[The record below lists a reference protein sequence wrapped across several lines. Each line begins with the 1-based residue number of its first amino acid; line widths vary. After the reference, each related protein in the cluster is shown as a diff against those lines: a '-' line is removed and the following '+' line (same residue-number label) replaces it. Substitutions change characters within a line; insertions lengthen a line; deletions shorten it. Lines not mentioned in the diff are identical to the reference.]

1 MKKLKNL
8 TFACLLILGLAAC
21 ADDNKSSNNP
31 PIDNSETVTLEFT
44 GEIGKENVNTITFT
58 NPHAVEADLEVYI
71 NPTDSTIK
79 IDTVSSTCDNI
90 VNNYNSYNV
99 TSKLAVGESC
109 EIKYTYT
116 PAGLDTALIKLN
128 VDYFKSMAT
137 ICPTPDTVP
146 SYEQVMTRNKY
157 VEMYIY
163 NYAVDSNG
171 NKSPEHINI
180 EIPVEWSVTGSNAAY
195 LNAVA
200 HTQSFDLPAKQGE
213 YSFYNPY
220 GASLK
225 SNNEDY
231 CSILNNTLTVNGNNG
246 CSLTV
251 TATANYVESP
261 IKFSPKQEGNPYY
274 NVNVNINSNYTYNLL
289 SAPPFTTFNPEYIA
303 MDSNGD
309 TYIYAGVLS
318 NNEKITSYEITGTN
332 KDKFKVAP
340 TKHNGCTV
348 TDTEISIPEEQNN
361 CFYTIEI
368 TDISKTADY
377 TAVLNTTLSTGA
389 TQNYNISGCKT
400 VDLDY
405 RELLSLSYSA
415 KAVISLRSGL
425 SEFLLQTNIP
435 NITVYTKFRNR
446 ALYAFS
452 PGNATVIPAGTGNSP
467 RDGPP
472 AGPPPRRR
480 R

>member
-79 IDTVSSTCDNI
+79 IDTAGSTCDNI

-109 EIKYTYT
+109 EVKYTYT
-116 PAGLDTALIKLN
+116 PTGLDTALLKLN
-128 VDYFKSMAT
+128 VDYFKSMAA
-137 ICPTPDTVP
+137 ICPTPDTVL
-146 SYEQVMTRNKY
+146 SYEQAMTRNKY

-180 EIPVEWSVTGSNAAY
+180 EIPAEWSVTGSNAAS

-213 YSFYNPY
+213 YSFYNLY

-225 SNNEDY
+225 SNNEN

-251 TATANYVESP
+251 TATANYISP

-274 NVNVNINSNYTYNLL
+274 NVNVNIKSNYTYNLL
-289 SAPPFTTFNPEYIA
+289 SAPYSTTFYPEYIA
-303 MDSNGD
+303 TNLSGD

-318 NNEKITSYEITGTN
+318 NNEKITSYEITGTDAN
-332 KDKFKVAP
+332 KFKVAG
-340 TKHNGCTV
+340 TMHNRCTV
-348 TDTEISIPEEQNN
+348 TDTEISIPEGQEN
-361 CFYTIEI
+361 CFFTIEI
-368 TDISKTADY
+368 TDKTT
-377 TAVLNTTLSTGA
+377 TANYSATLNTTLSTGS
-389 TQNYNISGCKT
+389 TNTYNIDGTVSLLTIQDMLQNYCKENT
-400 VDLDY
+400 Q
-405 RELLSLSYSA
+405 SN
-415 KAVISLRSGL
+415 KAYKL
-425 SEFLLQTNIP
+425 F
-435 NITVYTKFRNR
+435 
-446 ALYAFS
+446 
-452 PGNATVIPAGTGNSP
+452 
-467 RDGPP
+467 
-472 AGPPPRRR
+472 
-480 R
+480 

>member
-8 TFACLLILGLAAC
+8 TFACLLAFGLAAC

-99 TSKLAVGESC
+99 TSKLAAGESC
-109 EIKYTYT
+109 EVKYTYT
-116 PAGLDTALIKLN
+116 PAGLDTALLKLN

-213 YSFYNPY
+213 YSFNIYS
-220 GASLK
+220 GKLG
-225 SNNEDY
+225 SNNKD
-231 CSILNNTLTVNGNNG
+231 CSISNDSYNTYTLSVKNNNG
-246 CSLTV
+246 CSLKV
-251 TATANYVESP
+251 TTASSGMSP
-261 IKFSPKQEGNPYY
+261 IKFSPKQEGSPYY
-274 NVNVNINSNYTYNLL
+274 NVNVEIKSNYTYNLL
-289 SAPPFTTFNPEYIA
+289 SAPYSTTFYPEYIA
-303 MDSNGD
+303 TNLSGD
-309 TYIYAGVLS
+309 TYIYASVLS

-332 KDKFKVAP
+332 KDKFKVVP

-348 TDTEISIPEEQNN
+348 TGTEISIPADKNN

-368 TDISKTADY
+368 TDISKTAEY
-377 TAVLNTTLSTGA
+377 TAALNTTLSTGT
-389 TQNYNISGCKT
+389 TQTYNINGTVSLLTIEDALLNYCKQSSQNKENNKQYK
-400 VDLDY
+400 L
-405 RELLSLSYSA
+405 
-415 KAVISLRSGL
+415 
-425 SEFLLQTNIP
+425 F
-435 NITVYTKFRNR
+435 
-446 ALYAFS
+446 
-452 PGNATVIPAGTGNSP
+452 
-467 RDGPP
+467 
-472 AGPPPRRR
+472 
-480 R
+480 

>member
-31 PIDNSETVTLEFT
+31 PVIDNTETVTLEFT
-44 GEIGKENVNTITFT
+44 GKIGEGTENTITFT

-99 TSKLAVGESC
+99 TSKLAAGESC
-109 EIKYTYT
+109 EVKYTYT
-116 PAGLDTALIKLN
+116 PTNLDTALLKLN
-128 VDYFKSMAT
+128 VDYFKSMAA

-157 VEMYIY
+157 VDMYIY

-180 EIPVEWSVTGSNAAY
+180 EIPVEWSVTGTNAAS
-195 LNAVA
+195 LNAVS
-200 HTQSFDLPAKQGE
+200 HTSSFDLSAKQGK
-213 YSFYNPY
+213 YYISGIY
-220 GASLK
+220 GASIQ
-225 SNNEDY
+225 SNNDN
-231 CSILNNTLTVNGNNG
+231 CTITGNMLNVKGSNS

-251 TATANYVESP
+251 TATANYVSP
-261 IKFSPKQEGNPYY
+261 IKISPANLANPYY
-274 NVNVNINSNYTYNLL
+274 NINVEINEKYTYSLL
-289 SAPPFTTFNPEYIA
+289 EPNSMYVPTFRPEYIA
-303 MDSNGD
+303 TNLSGY

-332 KDKFKVAP
+332 KDKFKVVP

-348 TDTEISIPEEQNN
+348 VTNKEISIPEGQDN
-361 CFYTIEI
+361 CFYTVEL
-368 TDISKTADY
+368 TDISKTAEY
-377 TAVLNTTLSTGA
+377 TAVLNTTLSDGA
-389 TQNYNISGCKT
+389 TQVYNINGTVSLFTIEEALSNYCKQSSQNKE
-400 VDLDY
+400 DNKQYKL
-405 RELLSLSYSA
+405 
-415 KAVISLRSGL
+415 
-425 SEFLLQTNIP
+425 F
-435 NITVYTKFRNR
+435 
-446 ALYAFS
+446 
-452 PGNATVIPAGTGNSP
+452 
-467 RDGPP
+467 
-472 AGPPPRRR
+472 
-480 R
+480 

>member
-79 IDTVSSTCDNI
+79 IDTAGSSCDNI

-99 TSKLAVGESC
+99 TSKLAAGESC
-109 EIKYTYT
+109 EVKYTYT
-116 PAGLDTALIKLN
+116 PAGLDTALLKLN

-146 SYEQVMTRNKY
+146 SYEQVITRNKY

-180 EIPVEWSVTGSNAAY
+180 EIPAEWSVTGSNAAY

-200 HTQSFDLPAKQGE
+200 HTQSFDLMAKQGE
-213 YSFYNPY
+213 YSFNNPY

-225 SNNEDY
+225 SNNEN
-231 CSILNNTLTVNGNNG
+231 CSILNNTLTVNSNNG

-251 TATANYVESP
+251 TATANYVEPP

-274 NVNVNINSNYTYNLL
+274 NVNVDIKSNYTYNLL
-289 SAPPFTTFNPEYIA
+289 SAPYSTTFYPEYIA
-303 MDSNGD
+303 TNLSGY

-332 KDKFKVAP
+332 KDKFKVAG
-340 TKHNGCTV
+340 TKHNSCTV
-348 TDTEISIPEEQNN
+348 TNTEISIPAGKEN
-361 CFYTIEI
+361 CLFTIEI
-368 TDISKTADY
+368 TDISKTAEY
-377 TAVLNTTLSTGA
+377 TAALNTTLSTGS
-389 TQNYNISGCKT
+389 TNTYNINGTVSLLTIQYMLQNYCKPPSQNK
-400 VDLDY
+400 
-405 RELLSLSYSA
+405 ENN
-415 KAVISLRSGL
+415 KAYKL
-425 SEFLLQTNIP
+425 F
-435 NITVYTKFRNR
+435 
-446 ALYAFS
+446 
-452 PGNATVIPAGTGNSP
+452 
-467 RDGPP
+467 
-472 AGPPPRRR
+472 
-480 R
+480 

>member
-21 ADDNKSSNNP
+21 ADDNKSSNNQ
-31 PIDNSETVTLEFT
+31 PINNSETVTLEFT

-109 EIKYTYT
+109 EVKYTYT
-116 PAGLDTALIKLN
+116 PAGLDTALLKLN
-128 VDYFKSMAT
+128 VDYFKSMAA
-137 ICPTPDTVP
+137 ICPTPDTVL
-146 SYEQVMTRNKY
+146 SYEQAMTRNKY

-180 EIPVEWSVTGSNAAY
+180 TIPAEWSVTGGNAAY
-195 LNAVA
+195 VNAVA

-213 YSFYNPY
+213 YSFYNLY

-225 SNNEDY
+225 SNNEN

-251 TATANYVESP
+251 TATANYVSP
-261 IKFSPKQEGNPYY
+261 IKFSPKQVGNPYY
-274 NVNVNINSNYTYNLL
+274 NVNVDIDEKYTYDVLVPTNMYT
-289 SAPPFTTFNPEYIA
+289 PEFQPEYIA
-303 MDSNGD
+303 SNIGEN
-309 TYIYAGVLS
+309 TYFDAGILK
-318 NNEKITSYEITGTN
+318 NGEKITSYEITGTN
-332 KDKFKVAP
+332 KDKFKVVP

-348 TDTEISIPEEQNN
+348 TDTEISIPEGQEN
-361 CFYTIEI
+361 CFFTIEI
-368 TDISKTADY
+368 TDKTT
-377 TAVLNTTLSTGA
+377 TANYSATLNTTLSTGS
-389 TQNYNISGCKT
+389 TNTYNINGTVSLLTILDFMLQNYCEENTQSN
-400 VDLDY
+400 
-405 RELLSLSYSA
+405 
-415 KAVISLRSGL
+415 KAYKL
-425 SEFLLQTNIP
+425 F
-435 NITVYTKFRNR
+435 
-446 ALYAFS
+446 
-452 PGNATVIPAGTGNSP
+452 
-467 RDGPP
+467 
-472 AGPPPRRR
+472 
-480 R
+480 

>member
-1 MKKLKNL
+1 MKKKKKL
-8 TFACLLILGLAAC
+8 TFACLLSFGLAAC

-99 TSKLAVGESC
+99 TSKLAAGESC
-109 EIKYTYT
+109 EVKYTYT
-116 PAGLDTALIKLN
+116 PAGLDTALLKLN

-213 YSFYNPY
+213 YSFNIYS
-220 GASLK
+220 GKLG
-225 SNNEDY
+225 SNNKD
-231 CSILNNTLTVNGNNG
+231 CSISNDSYNTYTLSVKNNNG
-246 CSLTV
+246 CSLKV
-251 TATANYVESP
+251 TTASSGMSP
-261 IKFSPKQEGNPYY
+261 IKFSPKQEGSPYY
-274 NVNVNINSNYTYNLL
+274 NVNVEIKSNYTYNLL
-289 SAPPFTTFNPEYIA
+289 SAPYSTTFYPEYIA
-303 MDSNGD
+303 TNLSGD
-309 TYIYAGVLS
+309 TYIYASVLS

-332 KDKFKVAP
+332 KDKFKVVP

-348 TDTEISIPEEQNN
+348 TGTEISIPADKNN

-368 TDISKTADY
+368 TDISKTAEY
-377 TAVLNTTLSTGA
+377 TAALNTTLSTGT
-389 TQNYNISGCKT
+389 TQTYNINGTVSLLTIEDALLNYCKQSSQNKENNKQYK
-400 VDLDY
+400 L
-405 RELLSLSYSA
+405 
-415 KAVISLRSGL
+415 
-425 SEFLLQTNIP
+425 F
-435 NITVYTKFRNR
+435 
-446 ALYAFS
+446 
-452 PGNATVIPAGTGNSP
+452 
-467 RDGPP
+467 
-472 AGPPPRRR
+472 
-480 R
+480 

>member
-21 ADDNKSSNNP
+21 ADDDKSSANNP
-31 PIDNSETVTLEFT
+31 PVIDNSETVTLEFT

-71 NPTDSTIK
+71 NPADSTIK
-79 IDTVSSTCDNI
+79 IDTAGSSCDSI

-99 TSKLAVGESC
+99 TSKLAAGESC
-109 EIKYTYT
+109 EVKYTYT
-116 PAGLDTALIKLN
+116 PTGLDTALLKLN
-128 VDYFKSMAT
+128 VDYFKSMAA
-137 ICPTPDTVP
+137 ICPTTDTVP

-180 EIPVEWSVTGSNAAY
+180 EIPVEWSVTGSNAAS

-225 SNNEDY
+225 SNNEN

-251 TATANYVESP
+251 TATANYVSP
-261 IKFSPKQEGNPYY
+261 IKISPANLANPYY
-274 NVNVNINSNYTYNLL
+274 NINVEINEKYTYSLL
-289 SAPPFTTFNPEYIA
+289 EPNSMYVPTFRPEYIA
-303 MDSNGD
+303 TNLSGT
-309 TYIYAGVLS
+309 TYFSIAVLK
-318 NNEKITSYEITGTN
+318 NNEKITSYEITGTDA
-332 KDKFKVAP
+332 DKFKVAP

-348 TDTEISIPEEQNN
+348 TNTEISIPAGQEN
-361 CFYTIEI
+361 CFFTIEI
-368 TDISKTADY
+368 TDITTTADY
-377 TAVLNTTLSTGA
+377 TAVLNTTSSTGS
-389 TQNYNISGCKT
+389 TNTYNINGTVSLLTIEDALLNYCKQSSQNKENNKQYK
-400 VDLDY
+400 L
-405 RELLSLSYSA
+405 
-415 KAVISLRSGL
+415 
-425 SEFLLQTNIP
+425 F
-435 NITVYTKFRNR
+435 
-446 ALYAFS
+446 
-452 PGNATVIPAGTGNSP
+452 
-467 RDGPP
+467 
-472 AGPPPRRR
+472 
-480 R
+480 